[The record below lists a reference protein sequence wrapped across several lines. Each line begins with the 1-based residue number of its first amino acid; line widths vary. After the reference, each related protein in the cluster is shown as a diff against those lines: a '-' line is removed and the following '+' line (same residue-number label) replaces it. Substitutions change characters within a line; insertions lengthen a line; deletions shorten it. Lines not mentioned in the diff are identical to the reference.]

1 MILIYF
7 IRLFQKAVKN
17 LCVCD
22 GVHTDYGRLNCV
34 IGPCASVSNDS
45 DIGCYA
51 QWLKVPAPFLFDNAK
66 EPFSASAGVA
76 VLFFE
81 KNKKQILDQ
90 PHITQLFLWSIGC
103 AGSLLEPTTLRSFS
117 FPKLVS
123 AQFPSLTCSEHA
135 MTCGIGETR
144 AMEDR
149 SWVHAAFSFAEG
161 TNFVQKC

>member
-1 MILIYF
+1 M
-7 IRLFQKAVKN
+7 
-17 LCVCD
+17 
-22 GVHTDYGRLNCV
+22 
-34 IGPCASVSNDS
+34 
-45 DIGCYA
+45 
-51 QWLKVPAPFLFDNAK
+51 
-66 EPFSASAGVA
+66 
-76 VLFFE
+76 LFFE

-135 MTCGIGETR
+135 MTCRIGGTT

-149 SWVHAAFSFAEG
+149 SWVHATFSFAEG
-161 TNFVQKC
+161 TAFFFKNAEAGKHVLPGICHKMCGGWNRMFGLS